1 MSGAGDEPT
10 LPILGEDEGGGGVRP
25 ESGEDEDWLM
35 ELVSCHRG
43 GQLQVD
49 TPRMPAMSEAGDEG
63 ERSRPESSDDEDW
76 LVELISCHRGGE
88 PQVDTE
94 EPEMPEEPLQQVDTP
109 RIEGPGFRVPH
120 MAEVAS
126 GGRECG
132 CGGIAACSSIG
143 PLQLAIV
150 ADVAGRGLLDAPW
163 HNREDMVRFASSL
176 GIVRTV
182 EPPKGN
188 AVVWYLPPSAP
199 MFSNFEH
206 CVRCLVT
213 WMVKL
218 GPLAFKIG
226 IAADPIERWTN
237 SAFGYLHDRQWHVM
251 EVCWRGPAN
260 ICRALE
266 IDLIAATRGIS
277 GCYNDSPGG
286 EGVRPDRT
294 HTCFVYLVCAAAGT
308 GMSLRKTWE
317 LRARQAVRS

>member
-1 MSGAGDEPT
+1 MSGAGGELT
-10 LPILGEDEGGGGVRP
+10 LPMLSEDEGGGSRS
-25 ESGEDEDWLM
+25 ESSEEEDWLM
-35 ELVSCHRG
+35 ELISCHRG
-43 GQLQVD
+43 GQLQGD
-49 TPRMPAMSEAGDEG
+49 TPRMPAMLEAGDEG
-63 ERSRPESSDDEDW
+63 ESARPESSGEEDW

-88 PQVDTE
+88 LQVDTE

-109 RIEGPGFRVPH
+109 RIEGPGSRVPH

-126 GGRECG
+126 GGPECG
-132 CGGIAACSSIG
+132 GGGIAACSSIG
-143 PLQLAIV
+143 PLHLAIV
-150 ADVAGRGLLDAPW
+150 VDVTERGLDPPW
-163 HNREDMVRFASSL
+163 RNREDMVRFASSL
-176 GIVRTV
+176 GIVRTA

-188 AVVWYLPPSAP
+188 AVVWYLPPAAP

-206 CVRCLVT
+206 CVRCLVA
-213 WMVKL
+213 WMMKL

-226 IAADPIERWTN
+226 IAADPVERWTN

-251 EVCWRGPAN
+251 EVCWQGPAN

-294 HTCFVYLVCAAAGT
+294 HMCFVYLVCAAAGT
-308 GMSLRKTWE
+308 GMSLRKAWE
-317 LRARQAVRS
+317 LRARQTMRS

>member
-10 LPILGEDEGGGGVRP
+10 LPMLSEDEGGGVRS
-25 ESGEDEDWLM
+25 ESGEEEGWLM
-35 ELVSCHRG
+35 ELVSGHRG
-43 GQLQVD
+43 EQSQVD
-49 TPRMPAMSEAGDEG
+49 APRI
-63 ERSRPESSDDEDW
+63 ESSDEEDW
-76 LVELISCHRGGE
+76 LVELIMCHRSGE
-88 PQVDTE
+88 LQVDEE
-94 EPEMPEEPLQQVDTP
+94 EPEIPEEPLQQVDTP
-109 RIEGPGFRVPH
+109 RIEGPGSRVPH

-126 GGRECG
+126 GGCER
-132 CGGIAACSSIG
+132 GGGEIAACGSIG
-143 PLQLAIV
+143 PPQQAIV
-150 ADVAGRGLLDAPW
+150 VDVAGRRLDPPW
-163 HNREDMVRFASSL
+163 RNREDMVRFASSL

-182 EPPKGN
+182 EPPRGN
-188 AVVWYLPPSAP
+188 AVVWYLPPAAP

-206 CVRCLVT
+206 CVRCLVA

-226 IAADPIERWTN
+226 IAADPTERWTN

-286 EGVRPDRT
+286 EGVRPDRA
-294 HTCFVYLVCAAAGT
+294 HMCFVYLVCAAAGT
-308 GMSLRKTWE
+308 GMSLGKAWE
-317 LRARQAVRS
+317 LRARQTARS